1 MAIWDTLKREF
12 DKAGQVAQGALDE
25 GKLRLELHRAKQRAD
40 EAAASLGFA
49 VYRARA
55 AGGDLEPERYA
66 ALAANMMTAEAEI
79 ERLER
84 EVGAVKAGGGGR
96 GRRVGQS
103 ERRSVSQ

>member
-49 VYRARA
+49 IYRAKG
-55 AGGDLEPERYA
+55 AGGELEPERYA
-66 ALAANMMTAEAEI
+66 SLAANIMTAEAEI
-79 ERLER
+79 ARLER
-84 EVGAVKAGGGGR
+84 DIAAVKTTRAATP
-96 GRRVGQS
+96 
-103 ERRSVSQ
+103 

>member
-84 EVGAVKAGGGGR
+84 EVGAVKAGR
-96 GRRVGQS
+96 G
-103 ERRSVSQ
+103 

>member
-1 MAIWDTLKREF
+1 MAIWDTLKREL

-55 AGGDLEPERYA
+55 AGADLEPDRYA
-66 ALAANMMTAEAEI
+66 SLAANIMTAEAEI
-79 ERLER
+79 ARLER
-84 EVGAVKAGGGGR
+84 ELDAAKSRKAG
-96 GRRVGQS
+96 
-103 ERRSVSQ
+103 